1 MSSWLNKIPG
11 SSIMRINY
19 GEHILKSII
28 ATKYAKTKLS
38 VLMMMIFTTILRF
51 HLVSVIGTLISVN
64 MYVDF
69 VTQVTLGVI
78 FVLHTNKIYNLVV
91 LNKDSFYRLTRYLI
105 NNYTPERYRNWR
117 RCVTITIALYII
129 VVMMF
134 VEITSNLVILY
145 TIQYIVSYLI
155 IDIIEQR
162 RVEKMM
168 LYYKDKPDKE
178 IYAEFNI
185 INSFY
190 DIPEDEKKFLKDDY
204 YDKIDT
210 ISSKKTKSTD
220 SLGKIGF
227 VLIDDYH

>member
-64 MYVDF
+64 IYVDF
-69 VTQVTLGVI
+69 VTQVILGVI

-117 RCVTITIALYII
+117 C
-129 VVMMF
+129 F
-134 VEITSNLVILY
+134 
-145 TIQYIVSYLI
+145 
-155 IDIIEQR
+155 
-162 RVEKMM
+162 
-168 LYYKDKPDKE
+168 
-178 IYAEFNI
+178 
-185 INSFY
+185 
-190 DIPEDEKKFLKDDY
+190 
-204 YDKIDT
+204 
-210 ISSKKTKSTD
+210 
-220 SLGKIGF
+220 GK
-227 VLIDDYH
+227 

>member
-78 FVLHTNKIYNLVV
+78 FVLHTNKC
-91 LNKDSFYRLTRYLI
+91 S
-105 NNYTPERYRNWR
+105 
-117 RCVTITIALYII
+117 
-129 VVMMF
+129 
-134 VEITSNLVILY
+134 
-145 TIQYIVSYLI
+145 
-155 IDIIEQR
+155 
-162 RVEKMM
+162 
-168 LYYKDKPDKE
+168 
-178 IYAEFNI
+178 
-185 INSFY
+185 
-190 DIPEDEKKFLKDDY
+190 
-204 YDKIDT
+204 
-210 ISSKKTKSTD
+210 
-220 SLGKIGF
+220 
-227 VLIDDYH
+227 